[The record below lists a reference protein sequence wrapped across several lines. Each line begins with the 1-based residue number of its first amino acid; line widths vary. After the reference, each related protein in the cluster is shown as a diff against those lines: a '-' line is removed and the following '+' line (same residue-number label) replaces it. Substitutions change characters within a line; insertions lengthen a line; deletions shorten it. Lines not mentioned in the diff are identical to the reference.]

1 MIKKQ
6 AQYIQFWPQTSQEGF
21 KSTIGKEWQRTHCP
35 NLYYGCTAEMSESA
49 NIVLGTLARFVFCAF
64 KPERI
69 VERSTA
75 AEIWCGNLFWTQF
88 KIAKLQK

>member
-1 MIKKQ
+1 MQEKLEKS
-6 AQYIQFWPQTSQEGF
+6 QT
-21 KSTIGKEWQRTHCP
+21 
-35 NLYYGCTAEMSESA
+35 A

-75 AEIWCGNLFWTQF
+75 AKIWCGNLCISGKNEVMTALVV
-88 KIAKLQK
+88 KIK